1 MRINKACWN
10 CKFNFDGVC
19 SGNEYDK
26 IISDKSYF
34 CGGWTISYNCFVE
47 INDRVPWYILDMYK
61 EGLSIEETIQLIDI
75 DESGEKV
82 KLNPIKV
89 IKKLYKIKD
98 NELSVL
104 FNVSASVVRSAKV
117 RKVPLKRKKEIC

>member
-1 MRINKACWN
+1 MVFVQEMNM
-10 CKFNFDGVC
+10 
-19 SGNEYDK
+19 
-26 IISDKSYF
+26 IS
-34 CGGWTISYNCFVE
+34 
-47 INDRVPWYILDMYK
+47 WYILDMYK

-89 IKKLYKIKD
+89 IKKLYKIKY

>member
-1 MRINKACWN
+1 M
-10 CKFNFDGVC
+10 
-19 SGNEYDK
+19 
-26 IISDKSYF
+26 IS
-34 CGGWTISYNCFVE
+34 
-47 INDRVPWYILDMYK
+47 WYILDMYK

-89 IKKLYKIKD
+89 IKKLYKIKY